1 MVSPPSAYFILF
13 TTANIFLNIYFHKAA
28 EVYRKTKKLPRWAID
43 TRTFLENTDGVIK
56 PCEIDDIWNSLTDTV
71 DVQKEQ
77 EFDEKVFGQAGQLK
91 FLQLNPTPDN
101 MFDLRDDFE
110 YNQSL
115 KKNTGDPIV
124 LRLNEYRINAN
135 RHSYHEDNLKDVIN
149 GVMDELKEV
158 DPTKTNETK
167 EVDPTKNV
175 GNSTKADEVKEVT
188 SIKTNETTDGK
199 TYENKKVIGEG
210 KTITQEWKEAFL
222 EVGKLTDESFVEKYG
237 SYLDSTPSALTTVLD
252 DISDAASKV
261 AEKIVD
267 AADKIAPVIKD
278 MVKDS
283 LPEGIERGPVIENG
297 Y

>member
-110 YNQSL
+110 FKQSL
-115 KKNTGDPIV
+115 KKNTDDPV
-124 LRLNEYRINAN
+124 VTRLNEYRINAS
-135 RHSYHEDNLKDVIN
+135 RHNYHEENLKDVIN

-158 DPTKTNETK
+158 DPTKS
-167 EVDPTKNV
+167 V
-175 GNSTKADEVKEVT
+175 GNSTKADEFKEVT
-188 SIKTNETTDGK
+188 SIKTDETTVGN
-199 TYENKKVIGEG
+199 TNENKKVISEG
-210 KTITQEWKEAFL
+210 NTTTQEWKEAFL

-237 SYLDSTPSALTTVLD
+237 SYLDSTPSALTTVFE
-252 DISDAASKV
+252 DISDAASKA
-261 AEKIVD
+261 AE
-267 AADKIAPVIKD
+267 KIAPVIKD

>member
-1 MVSPPSAYFILF
+1 MASPKYAYFILF

-56 PCEIDDIWNSLTDTV
+56 PCEIDDILNSLADTV

-110 YNQSL
+110 FKQSL
-115 KKNTGDPIV
+115 KKTTDDPV
-124 LRLNEYRINAN
+124 VMRLNEYRINAS
-135 RHSYHEDNLKDVIN
+135 RHNYHEDNLKDVIN

-158 DPTKTNETK
+158 NPTKTDETK
-167 EVDPTKNV
+167 DRD
-175 GNSTKADEVKEVT
+175 SA
-188 SIKTNETTDGK
+188 KTNEIKEGDGDSTEADETKDGK
-199 TYENKKVIGEG
+199 TDENKEVIGEG
-210 KTITQEWKEAFL
+210 KTITQEWKEAFE
-222 EVGKLTDESFVEKYG
+222 EVGKLTDESFMEKYG
-237 SYLDSTPSALTTVLD
+237 SYLDPNPSVSSSVFK

-261 AEKIVD
+261 GEKIAD
-267 AADKIAPVIKD
+267 AAENVIKD
-278 MVKDS
+278 LHKDS
-283 LPEGIERGPVIENG
+283 IPEGIERGPVIENA

>member
-1 MVSPPSAYFILF
+1 MVSPTSAYFILF

-43 TRTFLENTDGVIK
+43 TRTFLENTDGLIK
-56 PCEIDDIWNSLTDTV
+56 PCEIDDILNSLAETV

-77 EFDEKVFGQAGQLK
+77 EFDEKVFGQAGKLK

-110 YNQSL
+110 FKQSL
-115 KKNTGDPIV
+115 KKNTNDPV
-124 LRLNEYRINAN
+124 VTRLNEYRINTS
-135 RHSYHEDNLKDVIN
+135 RHNNHEDNLRDVVN
-149 GVMDELKEV
+149 GVMDEFKEV
-158 DPTKTNETK
+158 NPTITNETK
-167 EVDPTKNV
+167 AADPTKSV
-175 GNSTKADEVKEVT
+175 GSSSKADEAKEGT
-188 SIKTNETTDGK
+188 SIKTDEIEDGK
-199 TYENKKVIGEG
+199 FDENEKVTGEG

-222 EVGKLTDESFVEKYG
+222 EVGKLTGESFMEKYG

-252 DISDAASKV
+252 DISDAASKA
-261 AEKIVD
+261 AEKIADV
-267 AADKIAPVIKD
+267 ADKIAPVIKD
-278 MVKDS
+278 MIKDS